1 MLALIA
7 DQMPFASR
15 AGVAAM
21 IQLGRAPEEAAR
33 VLGAGWARRVGAI
46 VLPIQRRAL
55 YTGVLLPFIS
65 GAKNLTLFALLA
77 APGTEVMTTFSLT
90 LLENNY
96 LQAANAVVLMI
107 AAITFGGARLGQRL
121 LGVDLASGFAK

>member
-1 MLALIA
+1 M
-7 DQMPFASR
+7 SR
-15 AGVAAM
+15 
-21 IQLGRAPEEAAR
+21 
-33 VLGAGWARRVGAI
+33 I

-55 YTGVLLPFIS
+55 YAGVLLPFIS

-77 APGTEVMTTFSLT
+77 APGTEVMTTFSLR

-96 LQAANAVVLMI
+96 LQAANTVVLMI
-107 AAITFGGARLGQRL
+107 AAISFAGALLGQRL